1 MSSSIGLYT
10 PYSRAGSRLYCACH
24 WRLPSQ
30 HDRGQKRRLR
40 KRSGLMAGIEDTFR
54 SGLFSVLDRVAV
66 LADSFV
72 ASVLPKTMSTYF
84 FPSKTLFKLAGSV
97 KSPLEPVPTLF
108 KIRGL
113 LWNTDAHTN
122 LGAG

>member
-1 MSSSIGLYT
+1 MSSSIELYT

-24 WRLPSQ
+24 WRHPSQ

-40 KRSGLMAGIEDTFR
+40 KLSGLMAGTEDTFR
-54 SGLFSVLDRVAV
+54 SGLFCGSDRVAV
-66 LADSFV
+66 LADTFV
-72 ASVLPKTMSTYF
+72 ASGLSTYSV
-84 FPSKTLFKLAGSV
+84 PSKALFKLAGSV

-113 LWNTDAHTN
+113 LWNTDAHPIWAPVT
-122 LGAG
+122 A